1 MRNVTLEGGIVIRPL
16 ATHAERADAVRLQE
30 KTWGRGFSEKIP
42 AAMLLVAE
50 KTGGVAA
57 GAFAP
62 DGGLL
67 GLIFGVTGV
76 RDGEL
81 IHWSDILAVGAAA
94 QGRGLGGALKRYQRD
109 RCRELGVQ
117 RMFWTFDPFVAR
129 NAHLNLNVLGARI
142 TEFVPDM
149 YGTET
154 NSPVHGS
161 LGTDRFVAVWP
172 VQADPTPLPGDRAL
186 LAGVPVVGGPP
197 AVVEAEAPLPD
208 AGSVAVQVPHD
219 YAAVL
224 AGDLGVARAWRASAR
239 RAFRH
244 YLPAGYEVSAFV
256 PGAGSDA
263 TYLLS
268 RTRTPR
274 SDAR

>member
-1 MRNVTLEGGIVIRPL
+1 MRNVTLDDGTVIRPL

-30 KTWGRGFSEKIP
+30 ATWGVGFSEKIP
-42 AAMLLVAE
+42 AAMLLVAD

-62 DGGLL
+62 DGTLL

-76 RDGEL
+76 REGEL
-81 IHWSDILAVGAAA
+81 IHWSDILAVRAAA
-94 QGRGLGGALKRYQRD
+94 QGRGLGEALKRYQRD
-109 RCRELGVQ
+109 RCRQIGVQ

-142 TEFVPDM
+142 AEFVPDM

-172 VQADPTPLPGDRAL
+172 VQVDPTPLPDSPEL
-186 LAGVPVVGGPP
+186 LAGAPVVGGPP
-197 AVVEAEAPLPD
+197 AIVGSEAALPEHDRVV
-208 AGSVAVQVPHD
+208 VRVPHD

-224 AGDLGVARAWRASAR
+224 AGDLAVARAWRASAR

-244 YLPAGYEVSAFV
+244 YLSASYEVSAFV
-256 PGAGSDA
+256 PGGGSDA

-268 RTRTPR
+268 RTRTPQ